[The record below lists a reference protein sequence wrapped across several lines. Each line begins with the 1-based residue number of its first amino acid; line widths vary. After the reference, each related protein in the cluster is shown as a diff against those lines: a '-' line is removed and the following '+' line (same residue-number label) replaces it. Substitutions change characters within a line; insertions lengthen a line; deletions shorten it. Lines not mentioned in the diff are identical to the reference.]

1 MNENKDG
8 RRLTSVFAFEV
19 LAMKK
24 LSWITGILTCL
35 MVLFAALGAVCGTI
49 DQIAT
54 DEDFYGGM
62 SRTAVAK
69 YLNVENDPQM
79 STKVTE
85 YIGLDDAQ
93 QTAFAGEMAAFMA
106 GKTNAQPEIL
116 NEKEQQHML
125 DVRNLTQAAA
135 GMSKTY
141 LTIAVAL
148 AVVSAW
154 TGAKLKSRVKP
165 RLIGGLAA
173 VTVIMVIVQN
183 IINQV
188 TSGGFETLFVQM
200 HEAIFVNDLWLM
212 DPTTDIL
219 IRMMPQPLFEQALL
233 NGANQALRMFLIVW
247 IMLLA
252 VYEIVSRMIRRQLKK
267 SSN

>member
-1 MNENKDG
+1 
-8 RRLTSVFAFEV
+8 
-19 LAMKK
+19 MKK

-54 DEDFYGGM
+54 DENFYGGM
-62 SRTAVAK
+62 SRAAVAK
-69 YLNVENDPQM
+69 YLNVENDPQV

-106 GKTNAQPEIL
+106 GETDAQPDML
-116 NEKEQQHML
+116 NEKEQQHMR
-125 DVRNLTQAAA
+125 DVRNLTRSAAD
-135 GMSKTY
+135 MSKTY
-141 LTIAVAL
+141 LTIAVIL

-165 RLIGGLAA
+165 RLIGGLSA
-173 VTVIMVIVQN
+173 VTVIMIIVQN
-183 IINQV
+183 IMNQV
-188 TSGGFETLFVQM
+188 ASGGFETLFVQM
-200 HEAIFVNDLWLM
+200 HEAIFTNDLWLM
-212 DPTTDIL
+212 DPNTDVL

-233 NGANQALRMFLIVW
+233 NGANQALRMLPIVW
-247 IMLLA
+247 VMLLA
-252 VYEIVSRMIRRQLKK
+252 VYEIVSRMIRRHVSKD
-267 SSN
+267 

>member
-1 MNENKDG
+1 M
-8 RRLTSVFAFEV
+8 VFGGKV
-19 LAMKK
+19 MKK

-54 DEDFYGGM
+54 DENFYGGM
-62 SRTAVAK
+62 SRAAVAK
-69 YLNVENDPQM
+69 YLNVENDPQI

-93 QTAFAGEMAAFMA
+93 QTVFAGEMAAFMA
-106 GKTNAQPEIL
+106 GETDAQPEIL

-141 LTIAVAL
+141 LTVAAIL
-148 AVVSAW
+148 AVLSAW
-154 TGAKLKSRVKP
+154 TGAKLTRRMLP
-165 RLIGGLAA
+165 MLAGGLGA
-173 VTVIMVIVQN
+173 VGVIMLLVQGVMN
-183 IINQV
+183 EV
-188 TSGGFETLFVQM
+188 ASSGFAQLFVQM
-200 HEAIFVNDLWLM
+200 HETLFTNDLWLM
-212 DPTTDIL
+212 DPQTDIL

-233 NGANQALRMFLIVW
+233 NGASIALRMLVIVLV
-247 IMLLA
+247 MLFA
-252 VYEIVSRMIRRQLKK
+252 VNFIIESMLCRHVTKGE
-267 SSN
+267 

>member
-1 MNENKDG
+1 
-8 RRLTSVFAFEV
+8 
-19 LAMKK
+19 MKK

-54 DEDFYGGM
+54 DENFYGGM
-62 SRTAVAK
+62 SRAAVAK
-69 YLNVENDPQM
+69 YLNVENDPQV

-106 GKTNAQPEIL
+106 GETDAQPDVL
-116 NEKEQQHML
+116 NEKEQQHMR
-125 DVRNLTQAAA
+125 DVRNLTRSAAD
-135 GMSKTY
+135 MSKTY
-141 LTIAVAL
+141 LTIAVIL

-165 RLIGGLAA
+165 RLIGGLSA
-173 VTVIMVIVQN
+173 VTVIMIIVQN
-183 IINQV
+183 IMNQV
-188 TSGGFETLFVQM
+188 ASGGFETLFVQM
-200 HEAIFVNDLWLM
+200 HEAIFTNDLWLM
-212 DPTTDIL
+212 DPNTDIL

-233 NGANQALRMFLIVW
+233 NGANQALRMLLIVW
-247 IMLLA
+247 VMLLA
-252 VYEIVSRMIRRQLKK
+252 VYEIVSRMIRRHVSKD
-267 SSN
+267 